1 MRLVVLLFCLL
12 LGLGAENA
20 YAKPAAKNTKST
32 PAKSTAKNTP
42 AKNSPAKNASAKK
55 PTKSS
60 VKASSKNASK
70 SSATK
75 KTDAQINEQKNAL
88 KKLESDLAKKRQE
101 LALLETE
108 EKGVL
113 NTISILDQN
122 LNQTRTYLSE
132 LSKSEVMLERALV
145 QLTADI
151 DSLDRKIETRREAM
165 RKRIRTL
172 YISGRNSEARVLYSL
187 LTQEGNPDRQVYW
200 VHHILNQDQQE
211 VEVLQQLVQERD
223 EKKQSESAHLSDL
236 KQLRTKKAAEEK
248 GLVTQ
253 MSGQEKMLM
262 SLKHDQNM
270 QRRALKEF
278 EQNQKTMLALIKKLE
293 EKRKKEIEQAKKD
306 EAARKAKEKADKGKK
321 KDTKAPAKKV
331 EKPKVTV
338 AESVKGPKCTPLKG
352 NIISQYGLQEHP
364 VLHIMTR
371 NLGVEIRGK
380 RGEAVRAAAAG
391 SVVMVGEIDGRG
403 PSVIIEHAG
412 GTYSV
417 YGHLKSI
424 RVQEGKEVRNCE
436 EIGEVGDVASLNGIK
451 LYFQVSEGT
460 QTVDPLQWL
469 KQ

>member
-1 MRLVVLLFCLL
+1 MRLSVLFFCLL
-12 LGLGAENA
+12 LGFVFSES
-20 YAKPAAKNTKST
+20 YAKAPAKKAAK
-32 PAKSTAKNTP
+32 A
-42 AKNSPAKNASAKK
+42 
-55 PTKSS
+55 
-60 VKASSKNASK
+60 ASSKTVSK
-70 SSATK
+70 SVTK
-75 KTDAQINEQKNAL
+75 KTDAQISEQKNAL

-122 LNQTRTYLSE
+122 LNQTRTYITE
-132 LSKSEVMLERALV
+132 LSKSEIMLERAIV
-145 QLTADI
+145 QLSADI
-151 DSLDRKIETRREAM
+151 DSLDAKIAVRKEAM
-165 RKRIRTL
+165 KKRIRTL
-172 YISGRNSEARVLYSL
+172 YVSGRYSEARVLYSL
-187 LTQEGNPDRQVYW
+187 LTQDGNPDRQVYW
-200 VHHILNQDQQE
+200 VHHVLNQDRQE
-211 VEVLQQLVQERD
+211 VEMLQQLVQERD
-223 EKKQSESAHLSDL
+223 EKKQMESAHLSDL
-236 KQLRTKKAAEEK
+236 KQMRSKKAAEEK
-248 GLVTQ
+248 GLVSQ
-253 MSGQEKMLM
+253 MNGQEKMLL

-293 EKRKKEIEQAKKD
+293 ERRKKEIEQAKKE
-306 EAARKAKEKADKGKK
+306 EAARKAREKAEKSKKDKK
-321 KDTKAPAKKV
+321 KDSKPEPKKV

-338 AESVKGPKCTPLKG
+338 AESVKGPKCTPMKG
-352 NIISQYGLQEHP
+352 EIISNYGLQEHP

-371 NLGVEIRGK
+371 NLGIEIRGK
-380 RGEAVRAAAAG
+380 RGDAVRAAAAG
-391 SVVMVGEIDGRG
+391 TVVMVAEIDGRG

-417 YGHLKSI
+417 YGHLRSI

-469 KQ
+469 KTK

>member
-1 MRLVVLLFCLL
+1 MANRNNMRLLFLIVCLVLGF
-12 LGLGAENA
+12 GFSDS
-20 YAKPAAKNTKST
+20 YAKT
-32 PAKSTAKNTP
+32 PAKSGNSSKP
-42 AKNSPAKNASAKK
+42 AASAKAAPK
-55 PTKSS
+55 ATKSS
-60 VKASSKNASK
+60 SK
-70 SSATK
+70 SKTFSVTK
-75 KTDAQINEQKNAL
+75 KTDAQISEQKNAL

-113 NTISILDQN
+113 NTISVLDQN
-122 LNQTRTYLSE
+122 LNQTRTYISE
-132 LSKSEVMLERALV
+132 LSRSEGMLERAIV
-145 QLTADI
+145 QLSADI
-151 DSLDRKIETRREAM
+151 DSLDRKIEVRKAAM
-165 RKRIRTL
+165 KKRIRNL
-172 YISGRNSEARVLYSL
+172 YVVGRSSEARVLYSL

-200 VHHILNQDQQE
+200 VHHILNQDRQE
-211 VEVLQQLVQERD
+211 IEMLQQLVQERD
-223 EKKQSESAHLSDL
+223 EKKQLESSHLSDL
-236 KQLRTKKAAEEK
+236 KLLRTKKAAEEK
-248 GLVTQ
+248 GLVSQ

-293 EKRKKEIEQAKKD
+293 ERRKKEIEQAKKE
-306 EAARKAKEKADKGKK
+306 EAARKAREKADKSKKGKK
-321 KDTKAPAKKV
+321 KDSKAPSKTV
-331 EKPKVTV
+331 EKPKVVV
-338 AESVKGPKCTPLKG
+338 AESVKGPKCMPLKG
-352 NIISQYGLQEHP
+352 EIISNYGLQEHP

-380 RGEAVRAAAAG
+380 RGDAVRSAAAG
-391 SVVMVGEIDGRG
+391 TVVMVSEIDGRG

-469 KQ
+469 KTK

>member
-1 MRLVVLLFCLL
+1 MRLLFLIVCLVLGF
-12 LGLGAENA
+12 GFSDS
-20 YAKPAAKNTKST
+20 YAKA
-32 PAKSTAKNTP
+32 PAKSGKSLKP
-42 AKNSPAKNASAKK
+42 A
-55 PTKSS
+55 
-60 VKASSKNASK
+60 VASSKAAPKTAAK
-70 SSATK
+70 SSAKSKTSAATK
-75 KTDAQINEQKNAL
+75 KTDAQISEQKNAL

-113 NTISILDQN
+113 NTISVLDQN
-122 LNQTRTYLSE
+122 LNQTRTYISE
-132 LSKSEVMLERALV
+132 LSKSEGMLELAIV
-145 QLTADI
+145 QLSADI
-151 DSLDRKIETRREAM
+151 DSLDRKIEVRKAAM
-165 RKRIRTL
+165 KKRIRNL
-172 YISGRNSEARVLYSL
+172 YVVGRNSEARVLYSL

-200 VHHILNQDQQE
+200 VHHILNQDRQE
-211 VEVLQQLVQERD
+211 IEMLQQLVQERD
-223 EKKQSESAHLSDL
+223 EKKQLESSHLSDL
-236 KQLRTKKAAEEK
+236 KQLRSKKAAEEK
-248 GLVTQ
+248 GLVSQ
-253 MSGQEKMLM
+253 MNGQEKMLLN
-262 SLKHDQNM
+262 LKHDQNM

-293 EKRKKEIEQAKKD
+293 ERRKKEIEQAKKE
-306 EAARKAKEKADKGKK
+306 EAARKAREKAEKSKKDKK
-321 KDTKAPAKKV
+321 KDSKAPSKTV
-331 EKPKVTV
+331 EKPKVVV
-338 AESVKGPKCTPLKG
+338 AESVKGPKCMPMKG
-352 NIISQYGLQEHP
+352 EIISNYGLQEHP

-380 RGEAVRAAAAG
+380 RGDAVRSAAAG
-391 SVVMVGEIDGRG
+391 TVVMVSEIDGRG

-469 KQ
+469 KTK

>member
-1 MRLVVLLFCLL
+1 MRLTVLLFCLL
-12 LGLGAENA
+12 LSFGVSES
-20 YAKPAAKNTKST
+20 YAKAPAKKAAKTSSKSVTKSVT
-32 PAKSTAKNTP
+32 R
-42 AKNSPAKNASAKK
+42 
-55 PTKSS
+55 
-60 VKASSKNASK
+60 
-70 SSATK
+70 
-75 KTDAQINEQKNAL
+75 KTDAQISEQKNAL

-122 LNQTRTYLSE
+122 LNQTRTYISE
-132 LSKSEVMLERALV
+132 LSRSEVMLESAIV
-145 QLTADI
+145 QLSADI
-151 DSLDRKIETRREAM
+151 DSLDRRIEVRKMAM
-165 RKRIRTL
+165 KKRIRSL
-172 YISGRNSEARVLYSL
+172 YVNGRNSEARALYSL

-200 VHHILNQDQQE
+200 VHHILNQDRQE
-211 VEVLQQLVQERD
+211 VEMLQQLVQERD
-223 EKKQSESAHLSDL
+223 EKKQQETAHLSDL

-248 GLVTQ
+248 GLVSQ
-253 MSGQEKMLM
+253 MNGQEKMLM
-262 SLKHDQNM
+262 NLKHDQNM

-293 EKRKKEIEQAKKD
+293 ERRKKEIEQAKKE
-306 EAARKAKEKADKGKK
+306 EAARKAREKAEKAKKGKK
-321 KDTKAPAKKV
+321 KETKEV
-331 EKPKVTV
+331 SKPKVTV
-338 AESVKGPKCTPLKG
+338 AESVKGPKCMPLKG
-352 NIISQYGLQEHP
+352 EIISNYGLQEHP

-380 RGEAVRAAAAG
+380 RGGAVKAAAAG
-391 SVVMVGEIDGRG
+391 TVVMVAEIDGRG

-417 YGHLKSI
+417 YGHLAAI

-469 KQ
+469 NQK

>member
-1 MRLVVLLFCLL
+1 MRLSVLFFCLL
-12 LGLGAENA
+12 LGFAFTES
-20 YAKPAAKNTKST
+20 YAKA
-32 PAKSTAKNTP
+32 PAKKTAK
-42 AKNSPAKNASAKK
+42 S
-55 PTKSS
+55 SS
-60 VKASSKNASK
+60 VKTVSK
-70 SSATK
+70 SVTK
-75 KTDAQINEQKNAL
+75 KTDAQIDEQKNAL

-122 LNQTRTYLSE
+122 LNQTRTYITE
-132 LSKSEVMLERALV
+132 LSKSEIMLERAIV
-145 QLTADI
+145 QLSADI
-151 DSLDRKIETRREAM
+151 DSLDAKIAVRKEAM
-165 RKRIRTL
+165 KKRIRTL
-172 YISGRNSEARVLYSL
+172 YVSGRHSEARVLYSL

-200 VHHILNQDQQE
+200 VHHVLNQDRQE
-211 VEVLQQLVQERD
+211 VEMLQQLVQERD
-223 EKKQSESAHLSDL
+223 EKKQMESAHLSDL
-236 KQLRTKKAAEEK
+236 KQMRSKKAAEEK
-248 GLVTQ
+248 GLVSQ
-253 MSGQEKMLM
+253 MSGQEKMLQ

-293 EKRKKEIEQAKKD
+293 ERRKKEIEQAKKE
-306 EAARKAKEKADKGKK
+306 EAARKAREKAEKSKKDKK
-321 KDTKAPAKKV
+321 KDSKPEPKKV

-338 AESVKGPKCTPLKG
+338 AESVKGPKCTPMKG
-352 NIISQYGLQEHP
+352 EIISNYGLQEHP

-371 NLGVEIRGK
+371 NLGIEIRGK
-380 RGEAVRAAAAG
+380 RGDAVRAAAAG
-391 SVVMVGEIDGRG
+391 TVVMVAEIDGRG

-417 YGHLKSI
+417 YGHLRSI

-460 QTVDPLQWL
+460 QTVDPLLWL
-469 KQ
+469 KTK

>member
-1 MRLVVLLFCLL
+1 MRLLFLIVCLVLGF
-12 LGLGAENA
+12 GFSDS
-20 YAKPAAKNTKST
+20 YAKT
-32 PAKSTAKNTP
+32 PAKSGNSSKP
-42 AKNSPAKNASAKK
+42 AASAKAAPK
-55 PTKSS
+55 ATKSS
-60 VKASSKNASK
+60 SK
-70 SSATK
+70 SKTFSVTK
-75 KTDAQINEQKNAL
+75 KTDAQISEQKNAL

-113 NTISILDQN
+113 NTISVLDQN
-122 LNQTRTYLSE
+122 LNQTRTYISE
-132 LSKSEVMLERALV
+132 LSRSEGMLERAIV
-145 QLTADI
+145 QLSADI
-151 DSLDRKIETRREAM
+151 DSLDRKIEVRKAAM
-165 RKRIRTL
+165 KKRIRNL
-172 YISGRNSEARVLYSL
+172 YVVGRSSEARVLYSL

-200 VHHILNQDQQE
+200 VHHILNQDRQE
-211 VEVLQQLVQERD
+211 IEMLQQLVQERD
-223 EKKQSESAHLSDL
+223 EKKKLESSLLSDL
-236 KQLRTKKAAEEK
+236 KLLRTKKAAEEK
-248 GLVTQ
+248 GLVSQ

-293 EKRKKEIEQAKKD
+293 ERRKKEIEQAKKD
-306 EAARKAKEKADKGKK
+306 EAARKAREKAEKSKKGKK
-321 KDTKAPAKKV
+321 KDSKAPSKTV
-331 EKPKVTV
+331 EKPKVVV
-338 AESVKGPKCTPLKG
+338 AESVKGPKCMPLKG
-352 NIISQYGLQEHP
+352 EIISNYGLQEHP

-380 RGEAVRAAAAG
+380 RGDAVRSAAAG
-391 SVVMVGEIDGRG
+391 TVVMVSEIDGRG

-469 KQ
+469 KTK

>member
-1 MRLVVLLFCLL
+1 MRLLFLIVCLVLGF
-12 LGLGAENA
+12 GFSDS
-20 YAKPAAKNTKST
+20 YAKAPAKSGKSSKPAA
-32 PAKSTAKNTP
+32 
-42 AKNSPAKNASAKK
+42 
-55 PTKSS
+55 
-60 VKASSKNASK
+60 ASSKAAPKTAAK
-70 SSATK
+70 SSAKSKTSAATK
-75 KTDAQINEQKNAL
+75 KTDAQISEQKNAL

-113 NTISILDQN
+113 NTISVLDQN
-122 LNQTRTYLSE
+122 LNQTRTYISE
-132 LSKSEVMLERALV
+132 LSRSEGMLERAIV
-145 QLTADI
+145 QLSADI
-151 DSLDRKIETRREAM
+151 DSLDRKIEVRKAAM
-165 RKRIRTL
+165 KKRIRNL
-172 YISGRNSEARVLYSL
+172 YVVGRSSEARVLYSL

-200 VHHILNQDQQE
+200 VHHILNQDRQE
-211 VEVLQQLVQERD
+211 IEMLQQLVQERD
-223 EKKQSESAHLSDL
+223 EKKQLESSHLSDL
-236 KQLRTKKAAEEK
+236 KLLRTKKAAEEK
-248 GLVTQ
+248 GLVSQ
-253 MSGQEKMLM
+253 MSGQEKMLLN
-262 SLKHDQNM
+262 LKHDQNM

-293 EKRKKEIEQAKKD
+293 ERRKKEIEQAKKE
-306 EAARKAKEKADKGKK
+306 EAARKAREKAEKSKKVKK
-321 KDTKAPAKKV
+321 KDSKAPSKTV
-331 EKPKVTV
+331 EKPKVVV
-338 AESVKGPKCTPLKG
+338 ADEEGFIKLPLKG
-352 NIISQYGLQEHP
+352 EIISNYGLQEHP

-380 RGEAVRAAAAG
+380 RGAAVRSAAAG
-391 SVVMVGEIDGRG
+391 TVVMVSEIDGRG

-469 KQ
+469 KTK

>member
-1 MRLVVLLFCLL
+1 MRLLFLIVCLVLGF
-12 LGLGAENA
+12 GFSDS
-20 YAKPAAKNTKST
+20 YAKT
-32 PAKSTAKNTP
+32 PAKSGNSSKP
-42 AKNSPAKNASAKK
+42 AASAKAAPK
-55 PTKSS
+55 ATKSS
-60 VKASSKNASK
+60 SK
-70 SSATK
+70 SKTFSVTK
-75 KTDAQINEQKNAL
+75 KTDAQISEQKNAL

-113 NTISILDQN
+113 NTISVLDQN
-122 LNQTRTYLSE
+122 LNQTRTYISE
-132 LSKSEVMLERALV
+132 LSRSEGMLERAIV
-145 QLTADI
+145 QLSADI
-151 DSLDRKIETRREAM
+151 DSLDRKIEVRKAAM
-165 RKRIRTL
+165 KKRIRNL
-172 YISGRNSEARVLYSL
+172 YVVGRSSEARVLYSL

-200 VHHILNQDQQE
+200 VHHILNQDRQE
-211 VEVLQQLVQERD
+211 IEMLQQLVQERD
-223 EKKQSESAHLSDL
+223 EKKKLESSHLSDL
-236 KQLRTKKAAEEK
+236 KLLRTKKAAEEK
-248 GLVTQ
+248 GLVSQ

-293 EKRKKEIEQAKKD
+293 ERRKKEIEQAKKD
-306 EAARKAKEKADKGKK
+306 EAARKAREKAEKSKKGKK
-321 KDTKAPAKKV
+321 KDSKAPSKTV
-331 EKPKVTV
+331 EKPKVVV
-338 AESVKGPKCTPLKG
+338 AESVKGPKCMPLKG
-352 NIISQYGLQEHP
+352 EIISNYGLQEHP

-380 RGEAVRAAAAG
+380 RGDAVRSAAAG
-391 SVVMVGEIDGRG
+391 TVVMVSEIDGRG

-469 KQ
+469 KTK

>member
-1 MRLVVLLFCLL
+1 MRLSVLFFCLL
-12 LGLGAENA
+12 LGFVFSES
-20 YAKPAAKNTKST
+20 YAKAPAKKAAKAT
-32 PAKSTAKNTP
+32 PAKT
-42 AKNSPAKNASAKK
+42 
-55 PTKSS
+55 
-60 VKASSKNASK
+60 VSK
-70 SSATK
+70 SVTK
-75 KTDAQINEQKNAL
+75 KTDAQISEQKNAL

-122 LNQTRTYLSE
+122 LNQTRTYITE
-132 LSKSEVMLERALV
+132 LSKSEIMLERAIV
-145 QLTADI
+145 QLSADI
-151 DSLDRKIETRREAM
+151 DSLDAKIAVRKEAM
-165 RKRIRTL
+165 KKRIRTL
-172 YISGRNSEARVLYSL
+172 YVSGRYSEARVLYSL
-187 LTQEGNPDRQVYW
+187 LTQDGNPDRQVYW
-200 VHHILNQDQQE
+200 VHHVLNQDRQE
-211 VEVLQQLVQERD
+211 VEMLQQLVQERD
-223 EKKQSESAHLSDL
+223 EKKQMESAHLSDL
-236 KQLRTKKAAEEK
+236 KQMRSKKAAEEK
-248 GLVTQ
+248 GLVSQ
-253 MSGQEKMLM
+253 MNGQEKMLL

-293 EKRKKEIEQAKKD
+293 ERRKKEIEQAKKE
-306 EAARKAKEKADKGKK
+306 EAARKAREKAEKSKKDKK
-321 KDTKAPAKKV
+321 KDSKPEPKKV

-338 AESVKGPKCTPLKG
+338 AESVKGPKCTPMKG
-352 NIISQYGLQEHP
+352 EIISNYGLQEHP

-371 NLGVEIRGK
+371 NLGIEIRGK
-380 RGEAVRAAAAG
+380 RGDTVRAAAAG
-391 SVVMVGEIDGRG
+391 TVVMVAEIDGRG

-417 YGHLKSI
+417 YGHLRSI

-469 KQ
+469 KTK

>member
-20 YAKPAAKNTKST
+20 YAKPAAKNAKSA
-32 PAKSTAKNTP
+32 PAKS
-42 AKNSPAKNASAKK
+42 ASAKK
-55 PTKSS
+55 TTKAATKS
-60 VKASSKNASK
+60 ASK
-70 SSATK
+70 PSATK

-132 LSKSEVMLERALV
+132 LSKSELMLERALV
-145 QLTADI
+145 QLSEDI
-151 DSLDRKIETRREAM
+151 DSLDRKIETRRDAM
-165 RKRIRTL
+165 KKRIRTL
-172 YISGRNSEARVLYSL
+172 YVSGRNSEARVLYSL

-211 VEVLQQLVQERD
+211 VETLQQLVQERD
-223 EKKQSESAHLSDL
+223 EKKQMESAHLDDL
-236 KQLRTKKAAEEK
+236 KQMRSKKAAEEK
-248 GLVTQ
+248 GLVSQ

-293 EKRKKEIEQAKKD
+293 EKRKKEIEQAKKE
-306 EAARKAKEKADKGKK
+306 EAARKAKEKAGKDKK
-321 KDTKAPAKKV
+321 KDKKAPAKTV

-352 NIISQYGLQEHP
+352 DVISNYGLQEHP

-380 RGEAVRAAAAG
+380 RGAAVRAAAAG
-391 SVVMVGEIDGRG
+391 TVVMVSEIDGRG

-417 YGHLKSI
+417 YGHLASI

-469 KQ
+469 KQK